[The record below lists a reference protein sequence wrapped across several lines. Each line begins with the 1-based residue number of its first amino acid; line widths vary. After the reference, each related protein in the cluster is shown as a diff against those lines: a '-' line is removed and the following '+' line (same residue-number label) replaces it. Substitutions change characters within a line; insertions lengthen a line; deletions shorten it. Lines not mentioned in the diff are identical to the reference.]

1 MSMPNHSSSLV
12 RWSVLR
18 DGEEIDRVSF
28 KRGISAKEVRE
39 SLIRHDNFDEGI
51 TVRKAASLQN
61 NSYE

>member
-1 MSMPNHSSSLV
+1 MSMPNHSSGLV